1 MLCSAVIFWPLSIR
15 TLKLNIHIFA
25 KKVRLWSIILS
36 FTQELD
42 EGLEEFLP

>member
-1 MLCSAVIFWPLSIR
+1 MFRSDLLAIKHQNAETKYTYICQ
-15 TLKLNIHIFA
+15 
-25 KKVRLWSIILS
+25 KVRLWSIILS